1 MLGTAG
7 ICSAR
12 TWRSGSATVISA
24 PSTKHSS
31 TGSAICFERLRDT
44 PMPWPMGVIDMST
57 PRVNTPMPPISSR
70 APKRKRTMA
79 PGSSGAMVMDSRNT
93 MAVMGRTEDRDS
105 LIFSMS

>member
-57 PRVNTPMPPISSR
+57 P
-70 APKRKRTMA
+70 
-79 PGSSGAMVMDSRNT
+79 G
-93 MAVMGRTEDRDS
+93 
-105 LIFSMS
+105 